1 MLVEQEHTEGNCPD
15 VGGAVATALPGS
27 RSAKQSEGCLLTN
40 IQNGWREFYDG
51 LCRTLHWEAK
61 MRGEERVDFTLN

>member
-27 RSAKQSEGCLLTN
+27 RSAKQSEGCLLKRSEWLAR
-40 IQNGWREFYDG
+40 I
-51 LCRTLHWEAK
+51 L
-61 MRGEERVDFTLN
+61 